1 MEEFLTVKQVAKL
14 LNLRER
20 AIRYYMEKRL
30 IPYIKLPGGSVR
42 FSREDVQEWLKECYR
57 PAKLEAK
64 EAFGKGS
71 S

>member
-1 MEEFLTVKQVAKL
+1 
-14 LNLRER
+14 
-20 AIRYYMEKRL
+20 MEKRL